1 MCLRVSDD
9 GSCGRSLRGRGWSGG
24 RSGGKGEVK
33 GKREEQ
39 EDGVEKGEEER
50 RRGRQKGEME
60 GRESG
65 GDGCQ
70 ILKNIIL
77 LTTSRD
83 RDSRASS
90 RAWRSEPLL
99 IREKAGAL
107 WKISEQLTTLPW
119 RKGQG
124 KFTLSNRFET
134 YHPSPV
140 LNPLICVDKSRKA
153 RAIRVKQHAI

>member
-1 MCLRVSDD
+1 MEV
-9 GSCGRSLRGRGWSGG
+9 
-24 RSGGKGEVK
+24 GGKGEVK
-33 GKREEQ
+33 GKRGGQ
-39 EDGVEKGEEER
+39 EDGVEKVGGKEGEEER

-124 KFTLSNRFET
+124 NLLSLTDLKHITQAQF
-134 YHPSPV
+134 
-140 LNPLICVDKSRKA
+140 
-153 RAIRVKQHAI
+153 